1 MMNWVSKHLRKMA
14 RGERCLINSPMC
26 NHNRDTVVLCHGRKG
41 KGMGLK
47 ACDSDT
53 VFGCSGCNHY
63 TDQSGVP
70 REEIDLCWIDAK
82 ARMALLMIEIN
93 GSVTGWK
100 QKHKEAALGWLE
112 RNRGVAVFDY
122 ELARMKAR
130 VEGGSVQIPEW
141 VKSADDF

>member
-1 MMNWVSKHLRKMA
+1 MNVNFMMNWVSKELRQMA

-26 NHNRDTVVLCHGRKG
+26 NHNPETVVLCHGRKG

-70 REEIDLCWIDAK
+70 REEIDHYWELGK
-82 ARMALLMIEIN
+82 KRMADRLVEILH
-93 GSVTGWK
+93 SVTGFKPK
-100 QKHKEAALGWLE
+100 QKAAAREWLF
-112 RNRGVAVFDY
+112 RNGAM
-122 ELARMKAR
+122 E
-130 VEGGSVQIPEW
+130 
-141 VKSADDF
+141 